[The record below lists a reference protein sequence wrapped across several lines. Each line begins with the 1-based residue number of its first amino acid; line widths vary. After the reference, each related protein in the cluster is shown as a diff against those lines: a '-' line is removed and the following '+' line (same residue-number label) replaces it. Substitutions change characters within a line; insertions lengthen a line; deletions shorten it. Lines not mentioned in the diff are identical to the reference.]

1 MGQVGFYVHHL
12 AHSIGLSIAPIVE
25 MTGVVG
31 LTKSHLAQKA
41 NRMKRFVTRALP
53 SGETRTVF
61 PFHVC
66 IKGAETAVHCR
77 DDEDYDVYVKYIA
90 LCARRKNVIVIIYG
104 VVSNHSHIAVL
115 AARQGDADAFAQ
127 ELKKMYSQWFR
138 AKYHESKIL
147 HRADAQA
154 ILLDNDWYVRN
165 ALAYI
170 PRNALDNQCPVQDYP
185 WSGFQAMFRGGAKPE
200 GRRVAS
206 LTKREAGSIMHTRDC
221 LKDVPWLLD
230 EKDRLLPDSFCD
242 TAYLEQAFN
251 DDPAFWLKTIGTVN
265 PAEMEEK
272 LVDGPRRMLPDSEFH
287 KVVTDTV
294 RRWFSQEL
302 SSLPK
307 EKKVRIIPYLWRTRK
322 TTVNQLARV
331 MGMSREEISEALGI
345 QVK

>member
-1 MGQVGFYVHHL
+1 MHYL
-12 AHSIGLSIAPIVE
+12 AHSIAISVALVAEKTGLV
-25 MTGVVG
+25 GV
-31 LTKSHLAQKA
+31 TKSHLAQKT
-41 NRMKRFVTRALP
+41 NRMKRFVTRVLP
-53 SGETRTVF
+53 SGETKTVY

-104 VVSNHSHIAVL
+104 VVSNHSHVAVL
-115 AARQGDADAFAQ
+115 AARQADADAFAQ

-138 AKYHESKIL
+138 IKYHEAKIL

-154 ILLDNDWYVRN
+154 ILLDNDWYIRN

-185 WSGFQAMFRGGAKPE
+185 WSGFHAMFRGSSKPE

-206 LTKREAGSIMHTRDC
+206 LTKRETGSIMHTRDS
-221 LKDVPWLLD
+221 LKEVGWLLD
-230 EKDRLLPDSFCD
+230 EKNRLIPDSICD

-251 DDPAFWLKTIGTVN
+251 EDPAFWLKTIGAVN
-265 PAEMEEK
+265 PAAMEEK

-287 KVVTDTV
+287 KGVTDTV
-294 RRWFSQEL
+294 QRWVSQDL
-302 SSLPK
+302 SILPK
-307 EKKVRIIPYLWRTRK
+307 EKKVRVVPYLWRTRK

-331 MGMSREEISEALGI
+331 MGMPREDVARILGI

>member
-1 MGQVGFYVHHL
+1 MHYL
-12 AHSIGLSIAPIVE
+12 AHSIAISVALVAEKTGLV
-25 MTGVVG
+25 GV
-31 LTKSHLAQKA
+31 TKSHLAQKT
-41 NRMKRFVTRALP
+41 NRMKRFVTRVLP
-53 SGETRTVF
+53 SGETKTVY

-104 VVSNHSHIAVL
+104 VVSNHSHVAVL
-115 AARQGDADAFAQ
+115 AARQADADAFAQ

-138 AKYHESKIL
+138 IKYHEAKIL

-154 ILLDNDWYVRN
+154 ILLDNDWYIRN

-185 WSGFQAMFRGGAKPE
+185 WSGFHAMFRGSSKPE

-206 LTKREAGSIMHTRDC
+206 LTKRETGSIMHTRDS
-221 LKDVPWLLD
+221 LKEVGWLLD
-230 EKDRLLPDSFCD
+230 EKNRLIPDSICD

-251 DDPAFWLKTIGTVN
+251 EDPAFWLKTIGAVN

-287 KVVTDTV
+287 KGVTDTV
-294 RRWFSQEL
+294 QRWVSQDL
-302 SSLPK
+302 SILPK
-307 EKKVRIIPYLWRTRK
+307 EKKVRVVPYLWRTRK

-331 MGMSREEISEALGI
+331 MGMPREDVARILGI

>member
-1 MGQVGFYVHHL
+1 MHHL
-12 AHSIGLSIAPIVE
+12 AHSIGLSVALVAE
-25 MTGVVG
+25 MTGLVG
-31 LTKSHLAQKA
+31 VTKSHLAQKT
-41 NRMKRFVTRALP
+41 NRMKRFVTRVLP
-53 SGETRTVF
+53 SGETKTVY
-61 PFHVC
+61 PFHVL
-66 IKGAETAVHCR
+66 IKGSETAVHCR

-104 VVSNHSHIAVL
+104 VVSNHSHVAVL
-115 AARQGDADAFAQ
+115 AARQADADAFAQ

-138 AKYHESKIL
+138 IKYHEAKIL

-154 ILLDNDWYVRN
+154 ILLDNDWYIRN

-185 WSGFQAMFRGGAKPE
+185 WSGFHAMFRGSSKPE

-206 LTKREAGSIMHTRDC
+206 LTKRETGSIMHTRDS
-221 LKDVPWLLD
+221 LKEVGWLLD
-230 EKDRLLPDSFCD
+230 EKNRLIPDSICD

-251 DDPAFWLKTIGTVN
+251 EDPAFWLKTIGAVN

-294 RRWFSQEL
+294 RRWFSQDLAIL
-302 SSLPK
+302 SK
-307 EKKVRIIPYLWRTRK
+307 EKKVRVFPYLWRTRK

-331 MGMSREEISEALGI
+331 MGMPREDVARILGI